1 MLKSDAASF
10 VACINDDVDVPVS
23 SCLLFSP
30 LQFRLLVDVIYL
42 NHPILFLPL
51 KLLSPTFHA
60 NASPQLNQNQYDA
73 LVSFTF
79 NLGCGN
85 EADIAPLLNSGDF
98 KAATDKML
106 EYVNAGGQVLEG
118 LVRRRKE
125 EVAYFN
131 S

>member
-1 MLKSDAASF
+1 M
-10 VACINDDVDVPVS
+10 
-23 SCLLFSP
+23 
-30 LQFRLLVDVIYL
+30 
-42 NHPILFLPL
+42 
-51 KLLSPTFHA
+51 
-60 NASPQLNQNQYDA
+60 NQNQFDA

-85 EADIAPLLNSGDF
+85 EDDIAAILNTGDF

-125 EVAYFN
+125 EVALFN